1 MLTVVRMWR
10 ERSRVRYQLAVM
22 SDRELHDIGI
32 CRAEIAI
39 EAAKPFWRE
48 IKGRLS

>member
-1 MLTVVRMWR
+1 MLAVVRMWR
-10 ERSRVRYQLAVM
+10 ERSRVRRQLAVM

-32 CRAEIAI
+32 CRAEIAD
-39 EAAKPFWRE
+39 ETAKPFWRE